1 MNDRPTSSTSTRRA
15 RCRVL
20 PMLLLLAAALPA
32 TAIASSTSGTVNR
45 SVDNRIR
52 ERAVVRARVPRPLLV
67 HGKRGFLGVDLLELT
82 PELRRHFNAGD
93 DAGVLVAHVETD
105 SPAANA
111 GVEVGDVLVAIDGKP
126 VQSSWSLRELIAPK
140 KADDKVSLEVV
151 RDGSRRTLQATL
163 VEREG
168 RVLELGKLMQGHLLR
183 DEDGDGTVVVIPN
196 AKEWE
201 KFGEEMGRWGEQFG
215 AEMADAFA
223 DPQVRHRIE
232 WEVEDRASMQKKVEA
247 LERRLRDL
255 EKRLAD
261 QQR

>member
-1 MNDRPTSSTSTRRA
+1 MTRHTQSTSTRPERS
-15 RCRVL
+15 RVL

-32 TAIASSTSGTVNR
+32 AAAASSTSGTVNG

-52 ERAVVRARVPRPLLV
+52 QRAVVRARTPRPLLV
-67 HGKRGFLGVDLLELT
+67 AGKRGFLGVDLLELT
-82 PELRRHFNAGD
+82 PELRRHFNADEG
-93 DAGVLVAHVETD
+93 AGVLVAHVESD

-111 GVEVGDVLVAIDGKP
+111 GLEVGDVLISIDGKP
-126 VQSSWSLRELIAPK
+126 VKSSWSLRELIAPK
-140 KADDKVSLEVV
+140 KADDRVSLEVV
-151 RDGSRRTLQATL
+151 RDGARRTLQATL

-168 RVLELGKLMQGHLLR
+168 RLLEMGKLMQGHVWSG
-183 DEDGDGTVVVIPN
+183 DDGDDTVVVIPN

-215 AEMADAFA
+215 AEVGKAFA
-223 DPQVRHRIE
+223 DPEVRHRIE
-232 WEVEDRASMQKKVEA
+232 WEVEDRASMQKKIEA

>member
-1 MNDRPTSSTSTRRA
+1 MIHPTHSTSTRRA
-15 RCRVL
+15 RTRVL
-20 PMLLLLAAALPA
+20 SMLLVMAAALPA
-32 TAIASSTSGTVNR
+32 VAAASSGTVNGT
-45 SVDNRIR
+45 VDNRIR
-52 ERAVVRARVPRPLLV
+52 QRAVVRARTPRPLIMA
-67 HGKRGFLGVDLLELT
+67 GKRGFLGVDLLELT
-82 PELRRHFNAGD
+82 PELRRHFNTGD
-93 DAGVLVAHVETD
+93 DAGVLVAHVEDD

-111 GVEVGDVLVAIDGKP
+111 GLEVGDVLVSIDGKP
-126 VQSSWSLRELIAPK
+126 VKSSWSLRELIAPK

-151 RDGSRRTLQATL
+151 RDGARRTLQATL

-168 RVLELGKLMQGHLLR
+168 RLLEMGKLMQGR
-183 DEDGDGTVVVIPN
+183 VWPGDDGDDTVVVIPN

-215 AEMADAFA
+215 AEVGKAFA
-223 DPQVRHRIE
+223 DPEVRHRIE
-232 WEVEDRASMQKKVEA
+232 WEVEDRASMQKKIEA

>member
-1 MNDRPTSSTSTRRA
+1 MIHPTHSTSTRRA
-15 RCRVL
+15 RSRVL

-32 TAIASSTSGTVNR
+32 VAAASSGSVNGA
-45 SVDNRIR
+45 VDNRIR
-52 ERAVVRARVPRPLLV
+52 QRAVVRARVPRPLIV
-67 HGKRGFLGVDLLELT
+67 AGKRGFLGVDLLELT
-82 PELRRHFNAGD
+82 PELRRHFNAGE
-93 DAGVLVAHVETD
+93 DAGVLVAHVESD

-111 GVEVGDVLVAIDGKP
+111 GLEVGDVLVSIDGKP

-151 RDGSRRTLQATL
+151 RDGARRTLQATL

-168 RVLELGKLMQGHLLR
+168 RLLEMGKLMQGHVWSG
-183 DEDGDGTVVVIPN
+183 DDGDDTVIVLPN

-215 AEMADAFA
+215 AEVGRAFA
-223 DPQVRHRIE
+223 DPDVKHRIE
-232 WEVEDRASMQKKVEA
+232 WEVEDRASMQKKIEA

>member
-1 MNDRPTSSTSTRRA
+1 MTHHTHSTSTRRA
-15 RCRVL
+15 RSRVL
-20 PMLLLLAAALPA
+20 SMLLLLAAAMPA
-32 TAIASSTSGTVNR
+32 VAAASSGTVNGT
-45 SVDNRIR
+45 VDNRIR
-52 ERAVVRARVPRPLLV
+52 QRAIVRARTPRPLIFA
-67 HGKRGFLGVDLLELT
+67 GKRGFLGVDLLELT
-82 PELRRHFNAGD
+82 PELRRHFNAGE
-93 DAGVLVAHVETD
+93 DAGVLVAHVESE

-111 GVEVGDVLVAIDGKP
+111 GLEVGDVLVSIDGKP
-126 VQSSWSLRELIAPK
+126 VKSSWSLRELIAPK

-151 RDGSRRTLQATL
+151 RDGARRTLQATL

-168 RVLELGKLMQGHLLR
+168 RLLEMGKLMQGHVWSG
-183 DEDGDGTVVVIPN
+183 DDGDDTVVVIPN

-215 AEMADAFA
+215 AEVGKAFA
-223 DPQVRHRIE
+223 DPEVRHRIE
-232 WEVEDRASMQKKVEA
+232 WEVEDRASMQKKIEA